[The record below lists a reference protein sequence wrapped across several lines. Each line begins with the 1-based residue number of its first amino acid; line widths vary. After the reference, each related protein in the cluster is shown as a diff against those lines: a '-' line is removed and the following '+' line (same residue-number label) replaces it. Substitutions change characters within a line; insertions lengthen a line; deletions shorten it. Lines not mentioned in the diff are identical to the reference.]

1 MKIKGLAL
9 EVAIPRSLVGTVFAI
24 IVACTVIS
32 ARSPAFA
39 QTNPSKELAIIPPD
53 KDSDLK
59 FYRSDGKIERGV
71 EALEHMTSDAKSCCL
86 DRRKPIFCD
95 G

>member
-1 MKIKGLAL
+1 MKNRIAELGM
-9 EVAIPRSLVGTVFAI
+9 AIMRSLVGTVLAI
-24 IVACTVIS
+24 VVACTVIS
-32 ARSPAFA
+32 ARSAAFA

-59 FYRSDGKIERGV
+59 FYRSDGKIQRGV
-71 EALEHMTSDAKSCCL
+71 EALEHMTSDANL
-86 DRRKPIFCD
+86 VVWIAGNQFFCD